1 MPTAILHALDTVFFR
16 DGRPFSM
23 GDDSFAQGI
32 FPPPPSVLYG
42 ALRSCFIAK
51 GLEES
56 ADLHHSIE
64 DSSKLKIHCIA
75 FDDNMGS
82 QYFPMPKDLI
92 VPIGIKPLKAQLL
105 ALESG
110 PEYSSSQ
117 TPMVLKSPPNVL
129 KTEDEPHLISSIAL
143 QSYLGGDSSSFP
155 VKRLS
160 EFISFETKV
169 GIGRNKETNTVEE
182 GKLYKIQTNRM
193 SNSNGKQLDFSVEY
207 SAIDLPQGT
216 IIPLGGEGRVA
227 QLTHSEDVKI
237 DLKHPGSINFKIY
250 LSTPAIFQNGWKPE
264 NLLKKLGLELLAV
277 ASSNPLHIGGWDIR
291 ARKPKPMLQFV
302 PAGTVY
308 YVKAETLEK
317 AELAAL
323 EIHGKAIS
331 DNINQTD
338 YCAMGFG
345 IAFIGKNIQA

>member
-23 GDDSFAQGI
+23 GDDSFAQGV

-56 ADLHHSIE
+56 TDLHQSIDE
-64 DSSKLKIHCIA
+64 SSKLRIQCIA
-75 FDDNMGS
+75 FDDSMGS
-82 QYFPMPKDLI
+82 QYFPLPKDLI
-92 VPIGIKPLKAQLL
+92 VPTGLKPSRAQLL
-105 ALESG
+105 VLEDG
-110 PEYSSSQ
+110 PEYSSCQ
-117 TPMVLKSPPNVL
+117 TPMVLKSLPNIL
-129 KTEDEPHLISSIAL
+129 KTEEEPYLIDSIAL
-143 QSYLGGDSSSFP
+143 QNYLDGLSSSFS

-160 EFISFETKV
+160 EFISVETKV

-193 SNSNGKQLDFSVEY
+193 SNANGKQLDFSLGY
-207 SAIDLPQGT
+207 CAIDLPEDT

-227 QLTHSEDVKI
+227 QLKHALEIKI
-237 DLKHPGSINFKIY
+237 DFKPPESIDFKIY

-264 NLLKKLGLELLAV
+264 NILNKFGLELLAV
-277 ASSNPLHIGGWDIR
+277 ASSAPLHLGGWDIR
-291 ARKPKPMLQFV
+291 ARKPKPMLKCV

-308 YVKAETLEK
+308 YVKAETLEMAK
-317 AELAAL
+317 LAAS

-345 IAFIGKNIQA
+345 IAFIGKNL